1 MHLQQNELE
10 IYIFAMF
17 KFVFMQFFG
26 RVEACESSSMSLR
39 FRLVY
44 GILIFTQGVQLLHP
58 RIKNRQ
64 QNVAEKI
71 FFSIRF
77 GKSSRSS
84 KEQSFTKNGPN
95 LSPISSR
102 IVL

>member
-10 IYIFAMF
+10 IYIYIFAMF

-26 RVEACESSSMSLR
+26 RVEACESSSMSLS

-71 FFSIRF
+71 SFFYS
-77 GKSSRSS
+77 
-84 KEQSFTKNGPN
+84 
-95 LSPISSR
+95 LW
-102 IVL
+102 

>member
-1 MHLQQNELE
+1 
-10 IYIFAMF
+10 
-17 KFVFMQFFG
+17 
-26 RVEACESSSMSLR
+26 MSLS

-44 GILIFTQGVQLLHP
+44 GILIFTQGMQLLHP

-71 FFSIRF
+71 SFFYSL
-77 GKSSRSS
+77 GKSSWSS
-84 KEQSFTKNGPN
+84 KEQSLTINWPN

>member
-1 MHLQQNELE
+1 
-10 IYIFAMF
+10 MF
-17 KFVFMQFFG
+17 KFVFLQFFG
-26 RVEACESSSMSLR
+26 RVEACESSSMSLS

-71 FFSIRF
+71 SFFYSLW
-77 GKSSRSS
+77 
-84 KEQSFTKNGPN
+84 KE
-95 LSPISSR
+95 LL
-102 IVL
+102 VLERTVFDYKLA

>member
-1 MHLQQNELE
+1 
-10 IYIFAMF
+10 MF

-26 RVEACESSSMSLR
+26 RVEAFESSSMSLS

-44 GILIFTQGVQLLHP
+44 EILIFTQGVQLLHP

-71 FFSIRF
+71 FFFLFALVRAP
-77 GKSSRSS
+77 GPR
-84 KEQSFTKNGPN
+84 KNS
-95 LSPISSR
+95 L
-102 IVL
+102 

>member
-17 KFVFMQFFG
+17 KFVFIQFFG
-26 RVEACESSSMSLR
+26 RVEACESSSMSLS

-64 QNVAEKI
+64 QNVAEKKS
-71 FFSIRF
+71 FFYS
-77 GKSSRSS
+77 
-84 KEQSFTKNGPN
+84 
-95 LSPISSR
+95 LW
-102 IVL
+102 

>member
-26 RVEACESSSMSLR
+26 RVEPACMSLS

-64 QNVAEKI
+64 QNVAEEI
-71 FFSIRF
+71 SFFYS
-77 GKSSRSS
+77 
-84 KEQSFTKNGPN
+84 
-95 LSPISSR
+95 LW
-102 IVL
+102 